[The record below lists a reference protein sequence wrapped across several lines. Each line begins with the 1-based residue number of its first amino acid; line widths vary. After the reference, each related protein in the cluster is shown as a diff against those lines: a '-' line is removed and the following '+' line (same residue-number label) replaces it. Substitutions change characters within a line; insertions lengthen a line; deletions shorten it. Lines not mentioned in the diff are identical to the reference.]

1 MSEESPQE
9 IQRTSSL
16 RRNLPLIVVVGA
28 IFGGLIL
35 LCMFAY
41 LLLGPAGEQ
50 DSADNITATPTPFV
64 DSNFGLDTD
73 FVSVDLP
80 DSAEPVQVKT
90 DSPVFLG
97 VGNREYGIQ
106 IDVISP
112 DGRWTPSLADEN
124 TASWVYGTVLN
135 YVYGLADTEV
145 NRALMES
152 LQPGDELRIAMKEGA
167 VLTYA
172 FNSREITNRT
182 DQDVFLQ
189 STPGVTIVLMGTD
202 GDDRMVIR
210 GAYVSAET
218 VPDGVDLGGGS
229 AELGEPAAL
238 GDLQITVL
246 GATQLYDQ
254 PQAPAG
260 FNFFVVD
267 YQIQNNDNE
276 PFVTNQLVL
285 ILRDELG
292 NSYAASPVATQ
303 MGTYPTLIGV
313 VPPGETA
320 QASVGYAIPA
330 GLNVESV
337 NWVVTDTTTARELN
351 VLIPFAGG
359 DEAAAATR
367 ITMTAAEVSEDG
379 TRLIIQ
385 GDIFNEGSEAVVVN
399 EAAVKL
405 QGIDGTNYLLL
416 STNPA
421 FPWVINPGATLV
433 YFVSFQRPNGSD
445 AIFTVLNQSYSLSGI
460 R

>member
-1 MSEESPQE
+1 MEESPEETRQ
-9 IQRTSSL
+9 TSSL
-16 RRNLPLIVVVGA
+16 RRNWPLIVVISA

-50 DSADNITATPTPFV
+50 DSAEDTTVTPTPFAA
-64 DSNFGLDTD
+64 DDFGLDSD
-73 FVSVDLP
+73 FISVNLP
-80 DSAEPVQVKT
+80 DSDEPVQVQT

-97 VGNREYGIQ
+97 IGNREYGIQ
-106 IDVISP
+106 VDVITP
-112 DGRWTPSLADEN
+112 DGRWNPSLADEN
-124 TASWVYGTVLN
+124 TASWVFGTVLN
-135 YVYGLADTEV
+135 YVYGVADTET

-152 LQPGDELRIAMKEGA
+152 LQPGDELRIAMKDGS

-172 FNSREITNRT
+172 FNSREITSRT

-189 STPGVTIVLMGTD
+189 SAPGITIVLMGTD

-210 GAYVSAET
+210 GAYVASET
-218 VPDGVDLGGGS
+218 EPDGIDVGNSS
-229 AELGEPAAL
+229 AELGEPASL

-267 YQIQNNDNE
+267 FQIQNNGSN
-276 PFVTNQLVL
+276 PFTTNQLVL
-285 ILRDELG
+285 VLRDDLG
-292 NSYAASPVATQ
+292 NLYAASPIATQ
-303 MGTYPTLIGV
+303 LGTYPTLVGV
-313 VPPGETA
+313 VPPGETVL
-320 QASVGYAIPA
+320 ASVGYAIPA
-330 GLNVESV
+330 GLNVSSV
-337 NWVVTDTTTARELN
+337 NWVVTDRATAGE
-351 VLIPFAGG
+351 VTILIPFAGG
-359 DEAAAATR
+359 DEAAASTR
-367 ITMTAAEVSEDG
+367 ISMTGAEVSDDG

-385 GDIFNEGSEAVVVN
+385 GDIFNEGSEAVIVS
-399 EAAVKL
+399 ESSVKL

-421 FPWVINPGATLV
+421 FPWVVNPGATLV
-433 YFVSFQRPNGSD
+433 YFVSFQRPGESD